1 MKNMAY
7 QRILVPFDGS
17 KHSKKALDEAIGIA
31 KLTGGT
37 IYLCTV
43 VSVSNVVPPGSLLGL
58 VKSISKGELQRRLIK
73 SAKQEA
79 EKLEKAQISYC
90 KSKGVKAYYKIIID
104 GNTAE
109 EILRVAKKTS
119 VDLIVIGSQGLHG
132 ISRIKSLGS
141 VSRKVAEFSYCPVL
155 IVR

>member
-1 MKNMAY
+1 MSY

-17 KHSKKALDEAIGIA
+17 GYSKKALDEAIKIA
-31 KLTGGT
+31 KLTDAT

-43 VSVSNVVPPGSLLGL
+43 ISTDVVIPPGSLLGL
-58 VKSISKGELQRRLIK
+58 VKSASKGELQRRLIK
-73 SAKQEA
+73 SAKIEA
-79 EKLEKAQISYC
+79 EKMLKTQISYC
-90 KSKGVKAYYKIIID
+90 GSKGVKAYYKLIID

-109 EILRVAKKTS
+109 ELLRAAKARS

-141 VSRKVAEFSYCPVL
+141 VSRRVAEMAHCPVL